1 LFFYQELKS
10 EQRKIQKI
18 LTTGVEMSTDKKFN
32 PAKRKKLN
40 NPIRLQWI
48 PPQKIKA
55 LLGMNEKGV
64 YLDIGAGTGYITR
77 EVSANVPGA
86 TVHALDIE
94 PLMIEE
100 MEESKENT
108 SIQPQLME
116 RDVLS
121 FAKTSLDGIWS
132 ITVFHELGNPIPL
145 LREIRRVLR
154 PDGRLLI
161 IDWKKKL
168 EACEQGPPLEH
179 RVLVED
185 VMAVLQE
192 VGFSNV
198 EEVTGFT
205 HHFGVLAEK

>member
-1 LFFYQELKS
+1 
-10 EQRKIQKI
+10 
-18 LTTGVEMSTDKKFN
+18 MSTDKKFN

-40 NPIRLQWI
+40 NPVRLQWI
-48 PPQKIKA
+48 PPQRIKA
-55 LLGMNEKGV
+55 LLDMDEKGV

-77 EVSANVPGA
+77 EVAAKVPGA

-94 PLMIEE
+94 PLMVEE
-100 MEESKENT
+100 MERSKDNNG
-108 SIQPQLME
+108 ILPQLMK

-121 FAKTSLDGIWS
+121 FARTSLDAIWS

-161 IDWKKKL
+161 VDWIKKL
-168 EACEQGPPLEH
+168 ESCEQGPPLEH

-185 VMAVLQE
+185 VITVLQE
-192 VGFSNV
+192 VGFTTV

>member
-1 LFFYQELKS
+1 
-10 EQRKIQKI
+10 
-18 LTTGVEMSTDKKFN
+18 MSTDKKFN

-55 LLGMNEKGV
+55 LLDMDEKGV

-77 EVSANVPGA
+77 EVASKTPGA

-100 MEESKENT
+100 MERSEN
-108 SIQPQLME
+108 SALILPQLMQ

-121 FAKTSLDGIWS
+121 FAGTCLDGVWS
-132 ITVFHELGNPIPL
+132 ITVFHELGNPVPL
-145 LREIRRVLR
+145 LHEIRRVLR
-154 PDGRLLI
+154 PGGKLLI
-161 IDWKKKL
+161 IDWKKKS
-168 EACEQGPPLEH
+168 ESCEQGPPLEH
-179 RVLVED
+179 RVSVEE
-185 VMAVLQE
+185 VRTVLQE
-192 VGFSNV
+192 AGFSNV

-205 HHFGVLAEK
+205 HHFGILAEK